1 MRHFGSAEEVYRA
14 DEAALSLL
22 PDLKPGELASLI
34 DKDLATAENILTRCY
49 DLGISILTWQDALY
63 PERLRNIPDP
73 PLVLYYR
80 GRLPSLGALP
90 CIALVGAR
98 KASAFGL
105 LTAKRIGYQLGR
117 GGAAVVSGL
126 ADGIDSMAMLGAL
139 SAEAP
144 VIGVLGC
151 GADVVYPAKNRELY
165 EDTISRGC
173 ILTEYPPGTPPIGY
187 HFPVRNRIIAGLC
200 DGVVVVEA
208 AAKSGSLITARL
220 ALDQGRDVFAVP
232 GNAGNEACAGS
243 NRLLHEGALFAES
256 GADVLEEYVS
266 RYPALRSAGKAPE
279 FSLTPEELRQSAAVF
294 DTETEPKVA
303 SQVIKPKKPVDN
315 EEKGNYIELKALMRT
330 LPPAQCAVLE
340 VLQGSE
346 QSVDDIIDQC
356 GLPTA
361 QIMSALTMLE
371 IRSYIRKTAAN
382 RYALAENLKS
392 YPRRSFHGKWNFEF
406 SHCGVAFQSEDDW

>member
-1 MRHFGSAEEVYRA
+1 MLRYWIWLSERPDVSKTRRFGLLRHFGSADEVYHA
-14 DEAALSLL
+14 DEAALSLV
-22 PDLKPGELASLI
+22 PDIRPEEIKALL
-34 DKDLATAENILTRCY
+34 DKDLAPAENILTQCY
-49 DLGISILTWQDALY
+49 DLGISVLTWQDAQY
-63 PERLRNIPDP
+63 PERLRNIPNP

-80 GRLPSLGALP
+80 GRLPEFSSVP

-98 KASAFGL
+98 RASAFGL

-117 GGAAVVSGL
+117 GGAVVVSGL
-126 ADGIDSMAMLGAL
+126 ADGIDAMGMVGAL
-139 SAEAP
+139 SADAP
-144 VIGVLGC
+144 VVGVLGC
-151 GADVVYPAKNRELY
+151 GADVVYPAKNRALY
-165 EDTISRGC
+165 DDTIARGC

-243 NRLLHEGALFAES
+243 NHLLREGAMFAES
-256 GADVLEEYVS
+256 GADVLEEYIA
-266 RYPALRSAGKAPE
+266 RYPALRSVGKTPE
-279 FSLTPEELRQSAAVF
+279 FSLTPEELRRNAAAF
-294 DTETEPKVA
+294 DPDTELKVA
-303 SQVIKPKKPVDN
+303 SQVKKPKKPVDN
-315 EEKGNYIELKALMRT
+315 EDKANYIELKALMRT

-340 VLQGSE
+340 ALRDGE
-346 QSVDDIIDQC
+346 QNVDDII
-356 GLPTA
+356 GLSEQPTP

-392 YPRRSFHGKWNFEF
+392 
-406 SHCGVAFQSEDDW
+406 